1 MIPIKKKH
9 RSYRSGLLLCV
20 AFLLLSVPT
29 LWFMVSMHGSNIATT
44 IPFFQ
49 GNHHRAPRPPCK
61 VMIHVITKSTDF
73 HRRQDIR
80 LTWGADAKRLGM
92 QVRFLIAN
100 VTSYSSQTS
109 WISLALDVEHSQN
122 YDLVRAATPGRGSRH
137 MAFLVAGGL
146 KQYVHETGRS
156 SCMYFMKVDQNI
168 YVRPSKL
175 LNVLNR
181 AERKTK
187 NQFEDSMIYM
197 GHIWLKGRV
206 VRDPKSRWYITG
218 DAVQK
223 LGEQVKYYPPYASGK
238 AYLVSKKLA
247 HLLIN
252 GPSSE
257 NDDNNNTPRAKST
270 KAGCFSPTTV
280 HLGPEDA
287 QLGLCIDELLT
298 STSNNTDI
306 AFVRTKSFDTNH
318 CDAKSVVVE
327 IDSASS
333 LSSSSFSSSTAPN
346 IGVLYHAHTVNLA
359 GESLCSILHGQQSI
373 RQASRAPHVLIA
385 VTSSLKS
392 FETRAKAI
400 TRTWGSPINLE
411 RHNIAILFFV
421 GHDVKNKILEISD
434 RIGIGHD
441 QVVALKGVVDDEYPP
456 VFKNTA
462 MLTKVHAMLSHDE
475 SMSRLYDWVL
485 KVDDDTLVNPQG
497 LQFLN
502 KFNPLDHKLYLGQQG
517 MGRPAD
523 RGKLGIVKHFC
534 MGGPGYMIS
543 RAALNML
550 GPHLK
555 TCAKKKMTRQDH
567 SWHSDVIVGL
577 CMEEYAHIGCWDHDA
592 EAVVKYQP
600 DNSKRRFF
608 HKYDWVNWPSRDI
621 LRNTATLHPLKD
633 PQLMREK
640 YQELIHSNPLLQ

>member
-1 MIPIKKKH
+1 MNPIKKNH
-9 RSYRSGLLLCV
+9 RSYRRGFLLSA
-20 AFLLLSVPT
+20 AFLLLSAPT
-29 LWFMVSMHGSNIATT
+29 LWFVWSMHGSNNATSNS
-44 IPFFQ
+44 FFQ
-49 GNHHRAPRPPCK
+49 GNHHRGPRPLCK
-61 VMIHVITKSTDF
+61 VMIHVITTSTDF

-100 VTSYSSQTS
+100 VTSYTAQTS
-109 WISLALDVEHSQN
+109 WMSLALDVEHSQN
-122 YDLVRAATPGRGSRH
+122 HDLVRPATPGRGSRH
-137 MAFLVAGGL
+137 MAYVVAGGL
-146 KQYVHETGRS
+146 QQYVHDVEAGRS

-168 YVRPSKL
+168 YVRPSQL
-175 LNVLNR
+175 LNVLSR
-181 AERKTK
+181 AEKKTK
-187 NQFEDSMIYM
+187 NQFEGSMIYM

-223 LGEQVKYYPPYASGK
+223 LGEQVTYYPPYASGK
-238 AYLVSKKLA
+238 AYLLSKNLA
-247 HLLIN
+247 HVLVN
-252 GPSSE
+252 GASSGE
-257 NDDNNNTPRAKST
+257 DNDPPKS
-270 KAGCFSPTTV
+270 GCFSPTTV
-280 HLGPEDA
+280 QLGPEDA

-298 STSNNTDI
+298 SNNADV
-306 AFVRTKSFDTNH
+306 AFVRSKSFDTNH

-327 IDSASS
+327 IDSSSS
-333 LSSSSFSSSTAPN
+333 LSSSSSSSSATTTAPN

-359 GESLCSILHGQQSI
+359 GESLCSILHGQQII

-411 RHNIAILFFV
+411 RHNIALLFFV
-421 GHDVKNKILEISD
+421 GHDVSDRILEISD

-441 QVVALKGVVDDEYPP
+441 QIVALKGVVDDEYPP

-475 SMSRLYDWVL
+475 SMSRRYDWVL

-497 LQFLN
+497 LQFLS

-517 MGRPAD
+517 FGLPED
-523 RGKLGIVKHFC
+523 RGKLGIVKPFC
-534 MGGPGYMIS
+534 MGGPGYVIS

-555 TCAKKKMTRQDH
+555 TCAKKKMTRKDH

-600 DNSKRRFF
+600 DNSKATFF
-608 HKYDWVNWPSRDI
+608 HKYDWINWPSRGI
-621 LRNTATLHPLKD
+621 LTNIATLHPLKD
-633 PQLMREK
+633 ASFMREK
-640 YQELIHSNPLLQ
+640 YHELISQ